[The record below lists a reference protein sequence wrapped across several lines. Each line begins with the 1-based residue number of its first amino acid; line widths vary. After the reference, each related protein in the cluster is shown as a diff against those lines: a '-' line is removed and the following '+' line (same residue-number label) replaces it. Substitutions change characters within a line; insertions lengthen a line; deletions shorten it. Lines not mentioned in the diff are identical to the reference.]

1 MQAFYFDRVDS
12 TNDQAGRLLR
22 EGRIGD
28 SAYVVARGQ
37 SAGKGNRGRK
47 WASPDDA
54 GIYLTVVDRPAHSD
68 GDPRRLNPAAP
79 VLLHLFTRAAG
90 VACAETLRERTNV
103 DVRLKPINDLYVDGR
118 KLGGILTEAVIEQG
132 CIRALITGVGINVRR
147 AERALPADHVRP
159 ISLEELM
166 PPEVFAALDVPG
178 LTVALAKRIRR
189 WNAVVSGTEGREL
202 EEAWQKHVL
211 RSDGFVSDRGCR
223 VEAG

>member
-12 TNDQAGRLLR
+12 TNDEAGRLLR

-28 SAYVVARGQ
+28 FAYVVARGQ

-47 WASPDDA
+47 WASPYDA
-54 GIYLTVVDRPAHSD
+54 GIYLTVVDRPAHS
-68 GDPRRLNPAAP
+68 GGE
-79 VLLHLFTRAAG
+79 LHLFTRAAG
-90 VACAETLRERTNV
+90 VACAETLLEQTGV

-147 AERALPADHVRP
+147 AERALPPDHVRP
-159 ISLEELM
+159 ISLEELI
-166 PPEVFAALDVPG
+166 PREVFAVLDVPG

-189 WNAVVSGTEGREL
+189 WNAVVSGEDGQVL
-202 EEAWQKHVL
+202 EEAWRKHGL
-211 RSDGFVSDRGCR
+211 RSDSFVSNRGCR
-223 VEAG
+223 VEPVRDENR

>member
-1 MQAFYFDRVDS
+1 MQAFYFDSVDS

-68 GDPRRLNPAAP
+68 DDPRALNPAAP
-79 VLLHLFTRAAG
+79 VLLHMFTRAAG
-90 VACAETLRERTNV
+90 VACAEMLRERTNV

-132 CIRALITGVGINVRR
+132 CIRAL
-147 AERALPADHVRP
+147 
-159 ISLEELM
+159 
-166 PPEVFAALDVPG
+166 
-178 LTVALAKRIRR
+178 
-189 WNAVVSGTEGREL
+189 
-202 EEAWQKHVL
+202 
-211 RSDGFVSDRGCR
+211 
-223 VEAG
+223 